1 MSDKTKPRL
10 FLITHHLSLLS
21 ISVGFAKLIKYLRS
35 LPNSLSNGENL
46 VRLSVPPRLKASLV
60 FSLIAACLL
69 LMPAA
74 RVCAQQQQQGAQQ
87 TLKLDRVEFKGL
99 GRVTEAEALEKS
111 GLQAGQTVSIEEV
124 DAAADR
130 LLSSGL
136 FEKLG
141 YSVKGKTDKAVV
153 TFTVV
158 ERKSSMPV
166 SFDNFVW
173 FTDEELR
180 AAVKRRV
187 PTFDGTA
194 PEAGGVTEQ
203 IKQALEDLL
212 RERKIVGTV
221 EYTLSSDASGR
232 RVEHLYSVR
241 GPELR
246 VCKLSFVGA
255 RAVPEET
262 LRQKSGGIFDNDYS
276 RAFVAGFA
284 EANLLPLYQERGYLR
299 ASFAPPKVKP
309 ETSADCEK
317 GVAVTMY
324 VDEGS
329 IYVWDKA
336 VWSGASALT
345 PQELDAALGMK
356 EREVANRV
364 KIDKGLAAVG
374 KAYARKG
381 YLEARVRAAPDFD
394 DEGRRVAFRL
404 QVEEGPQYHMGELTI
419 NGLSEADANNL
430 HGRWRLLHGDV
441 YEEAYADEFV
451 KKSLPE
457 FYKDALRA
465 GHPLPALKL
474 DIKATPDREKQTVNV
489 TLNFK
494 PASAPANPPNP

>member
-1 MSDKTKPRL
+1 L
-10 FLITHHLSLLS
+10 F
-21 ISVGFAKLIKYLRS
+21 V
-35 LPNSLSNGENL
+35 
-46 VRLSVPPRLKASLV
+46 PRLKTSLIFSLV
-60 FSLIAACLL
+60 AACLL
-69 LMPAA
+69 LLSSASSPA
-74 RVCAQQQQQGAQQ
+74 RAQQPQGAQQ
-87 TLKLDRVEFKGL
+87 TLKLERIEFKGL
-99 GRVTEAEALEKS
+99 ARVTEAEALEKS
-111 GLQAGQTVSIEEV
+111 GLQAGQTVSIEQV

-136 FEKLG
+136 FEKLS
-141 YSVKGKTDKAVV
+141 YNVKGQTDKAVV

-158 ERKSSMPV
+158 EPKWSMPV
-166 SFDNFVW
+166 AFDNFVW

-180 AAVKRRV
+180 DAVKRRV

-194 PEAGGVTEQ
+194 PQSGGVTEQ
-203 IKQALEDLL
+203 IRQALEDLL
-212 RERKIVGTV
+212 RERKVEGTV

-232 RVEHLYSVR
+232 KIEHLFSVR

-255 RAVPEET
+255 HAVPEET

-276 RAFVAGFA
+276 RAFVEGFA

-309 ETSADCEK
+309 DSSADCDK

-336 VWSGASALT
+336 VWAGASALT
-345 PQELDAALGMK
+345 PQELDAALGMR

-381 YLEARVRAAPDFD
+381 YLGASVRAAPDFD
-394 DEGRRVAFRL
+394 DENRRVAFRL

-441 YEEAYADEFV
+441 YEEGYPDAFV

-457 FYKDALRA
+457 FYKDELRA
-465 GHPLPALKL
+465 GHPLPALKM
-474 DIKATPDREKQTVNV
+474 DIKATPDREKQTVDV
-489 TLNFK
+489 TISFK
-494 PASAPANPPNP
+494 PTSATANSTTP

>member
-1 MSDKTKPRL
+1 MFLSALHLRKP
-10 FLITHHLSLLS
+10 
-21 ISVGFAKLIKYLRS
+21 
-35 LPNSLSNGENL
+35 
-46 VRLSVPPRLKASLV
+46 VRAVVRALCFVV
-60 FSLIAACLL
+60 FILAAC
-69 LMPAA
+69 ATCA
-74 RVCAQQQQQGAQQ
+74 RAGQTPTPQGAQQ
-87 TLKLDRVEFKGL
+87 ALKLERIEFKGL
-99 GRVTEAEALEKS
+99 ARVTEAEALEKS
-111 GLQAGQTVSIEEV
+111 GLQAGQTVSIEQV

-136 FEKLG
+136 FEKLS
-141 YSVKGKTDKAVV
+141 YNVKGQTDKAVV

-158 ERKSSMPV
+158 EPKWSMPV
-166 SFDNFVW
+166 AFDNFVW

-180 AAVKRRV
+180 DAVKRRV

-194 PEAGGVTEQ
+194 PQAGGVTEQ
-203 IKQALEDLL
+203 IRQALEDLL
-212 RERKIVGTV
+212 RERKVEGTV

-232 RVEHLYSVR
+232 KIEHLFSVR

-255 RAVPEET
+255 HAVPEET

-276 RAFVAGFA
+276 RAFVEGFA

-309 ETSADCEK
+309 DSSADCDK

-336 VWSGASALT
+336 VWAGASALT
-345 PQELDAALGMK
+345 PQELDAALGMR

-381 YLEARVRAAPDFD
+381 YLGASVRAAPDFD
-394 DEGRRVAFRL
+394 DENRRVAFRL

-441 YEEAYADEFV
+441 YEESYPDEFV

-457 FYKDALRA
+457 FYKDELRA
-465 GHPLPALKL
+465 GHPLPALKM
-474 DIKATPDREKQTVNV
+474 DIKATPDREKQTVDV
-489 TLNFK
+489 TINFK
-494 PASAPANPPNP
+494 PASAPANSATP